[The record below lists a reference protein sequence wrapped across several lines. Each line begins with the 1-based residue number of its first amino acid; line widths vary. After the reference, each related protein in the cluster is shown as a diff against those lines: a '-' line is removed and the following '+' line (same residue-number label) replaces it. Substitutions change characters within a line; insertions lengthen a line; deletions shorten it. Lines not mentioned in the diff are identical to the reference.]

1 MDNIKGGNFQVF
13 NFGSAHVPVIEEN
26 LIINTRTP
34 WVYYG
39 IANLA
44 PQELIRLYNSSPT
57 HRAAI
62 TTKWYGVR
70 GEGMSLKSG
79 EDNRLFM
86 ANSLGDSVYD
96 IYTKC
101 ALDFILYG
109 GFAVNVVWR
118 KDRDLGF
125 EMYYIDFSKIRA
137 GRTDLHDRIHSFYY
151 SADWAFPKRHPF
163 IPREIPAFDVA
174 NEAPSQIFYYATH
187 STGNIYYPTPQYW
200 GAATAISTQVEV
212 FNWHYNN
219 IVNGLSP
226 SIFIGLNSG
235 VPAPEQ
241 MEDIY
246 NNMVQKYSGSNKAGK
261 LFLTFSDGKDQ
272 APTIEPIPHNA
283 SDTMWI
289 ELNDMIQQ
297 AILTSHLI
305 SSPELLGI
313 ITPGSLGNPDHL
325 EAQDHFKNLVIKP
338 IQKEIKL
345 VFEKLLSIRDK
356 KPTEIEIE
364 QYNMVTIPDAAP
376 IETVN
381 VNKDVAVDENKNE
394 TIN

>member
-1 MDNIKGGNFQVF
+1 MNENKSNIRVF
-13 NFGSAHVPVIEEN
+13 DFASAMVPIIEEN
-26 LIINTRTP
+26 LIVNTRTP

-62 TTKWYGVR
+62 TSKWYGVR
-70 GEGMSLKSG
+70 GEKMLLKSG
-79 EDNRLFM
+79 EDMRLEM

-96 IYTKC
+96 IFVKC

-118 KDRDLGF
+118 KDREMGF
-125 EMYYIDFSKIRA
+125 EMYYMDFSKLRA
-137 GRTDLHDRIHSFYY
+137 GKTDLHDRIHEFYY
-151 SADWAFPKRHPF
+151 SSDWAFPKRHPF
-163 IPREIPAFDVA
+163 IPREIPAFDPS
-174 NEAPSQIFYYATH
+174 NEKHSQVFYYKTH
-187 STGNIYYPTPQYW
+187 STGNMYYPTPTYW
-200 GAATAISTQVEV
+200 GAATAISTQIEV

-226 SIFIGLNSG
+226 SIFVGLNSG
-235 VPAPEQ
+235 IPGPEE
-241 MEDIY
+241 MEEIY
-246 NNMVQKYSGSNKAGK
+246 NNMVAKYSGSNKSGK
-261 LFLTFSDGKDQ
+261 LFLTFSNGKEE
-272 APTIEPIPHNA
+272 APTIEPIPHNS
-283 SDTMWI
+283 SDSMWI

-297 AILTSHLI
+297 AILTSHQI

-325 EAQDHFKNLVIKP
+325 EAQDHFENLVIKP
-338 IQKEIKL
+338 IQKEIKS
-345 VFEKLLSIRDK
+345 VFEKLLLIRDR
-356 KPTEIEIE
+356 KPAEIEIE
-364 QYNMVTIPDAAP
+364 QYHMVTIPDAAP

-381 VNKDVAVDENKNE
+381 VNKDVAVDETKNE